1 MTDADLIDK
10 ILILNVVVVVVVVAV
25 VLVDCFAE
33 DADRERCLGPF
44 GSWPRIRPRQGVG
57 HGDGQ
62 AVDQGAAGTM
72 DCFN

>member
-10 ILILNVVVVVVVVAV
+10 TLILNVVVIVV

-33 DADRERCLGPF
+33 DADGERFLSPF
-44 GSWPRIRPRQGVG
+44 GSWPRNRPRQGVG

-72 DCFN
+72 DCFNL